1 MEQNQKKFNEISG
14 NKVQK
19 INEKE
24 YCSNI
29 FRNIDKFDKNKS
41 YRELENGLNLL
52 KQDIKLMEEFSKDQ
66 LLNKRKKISKRINIK
81 NNDKD
86 NKYKRNTSRRL
97 NSIYMRNKINL
108 MDKSNNSSTNNL
120 NNIETEENNI
130 NNNNINIYKDII
142 KKSRNNKKIHINR
155 SSNLSLQKYQ
165 INLNNNNKN
174 SLYKTEINNYNNLIN
189 GQKIPNLYLSSDQ
202 VNDSDLDDIKANSN
216 SSSRL
221 PLITETPTKKN
232 FYLLTDNNTNNIKSN
247 DNINNLKYKQISSV
261 KKSLKDN
268 TFIKNFPKVLNST
281 NHKINHNDFPLQT
294 DKILLK
300 MKEKNIKIK
309 NGINEKINEQN
320 LINWEMK
327 SKFKLA
333 NWKYGIAE
341 VQKYFIDLQEY
352 GKPEEV
358 ELIKRKTFYDLLD
371 ELIDDVKKTKKEK
384 ELKAIEDKYN
394 NNNKDRNKF
403 GNVKKKQDKK
413 MENNNNDI
421 NDVDNFRNK
430 KIELCEVLKNVKLR
444 RIREKRRRNLINNI
458 MIKSDI
464 KIKAINDSTNK
475 IQNE

>member
-1 MEQNQKKFNEISG
+1 
-14 NKVQK
+14 
-19 INEKE
+19 
-24 YCSNI
+24 
-29 FRNIDKFDKNKS
+29 
-41 YRELENGLNLL
+41 
-52 KQDIKLMEEFSKDQ
+52 
-66 LLNKRKKISKRINIK
+66 
-81 NNDKD
+81 
-86 NKYKRNTSRRL
+86 
-97 NSIYMRNKINL
+97 
-108 MDKSNNSSTNNL
+108 
-120 NNIETEENNI
+120 
-130 NNNNINIYKDII
+130 
-142 KKSRNNKKIHINR
+142 
-155 SSNLSLQKYQ
+155 
-165 INLNNNNKN
+165 
-174 SLYKTEINNYNNLIN
+174 
-189 GQKIPNLYLSSDQ
+189 
-202 VNDSDLDDIKANSN
+202 
-216 SSSRL
+216 
-221 PLITETPTKKN
+221 
-232 FYLLTDNNTNNIKSN
+232 
-247 DNINNLKYKQISSV
+247 
-261 KKSLKDN
+261 
-268 TFIKNFPKVLNST
+268 
-281 NHKINHNDFPLQT
+281 
-294 DKILLK
+294 

-309 NGINEKINEQN
+309 NGINEKINEHN
-320 LINWEMK
+320 LIDWEMK